1 MTTPT
6 EYEGPTEGTPQ
17 PHVRYP
23 AVLFQRIFTPRD
35 ELRPQR
41 WNWHV
46 LTRRMDYSIRRS
58 SRTPLAPNQV
68 RGLRYFLFDGLFSSF
83 SENLAATFIPLF
95 ALAFGATNSEI
106 GILTAAG
113 NLLGT
118 ISLFPGARS
127 AELAKSRKAV
137 VLWTGGGVSRLM
149 FVVLTVL
156 PLFVLPRG
164 AAVWIIIAVTA
175 ARAFLNNFANP
186 PWTEMVAGLVP
197 SAMRGK
203 YFTSRGQMMG
213 IAALIAAPL
222 GGWLIR
228 ALNSGTGNTH
238 FGYQAVFLG
247 SLVFG
252 AASTLSFSRIPE
264 PADTTPRRRHRRG
277 DLRKALRGSPEFAA
291 FIVGAFFWN
300 LSIQVAGPFFNVY
313 MVTDLKTGIEIVG
326 YSTGLTSLATLVG
339 QYLFGRFLD
348 TKGSFWVQRLT
359 GLIIP
364 VLPALWMIAR
374 EPYQVYIISLL
385 SGLFW
390 GGYNLSNFNL
400 LLEYSP
406 NEQRPRAV
414 ALYQTVVFSSAVI
427 GPLLGGYLID
437 TFSFRLCFGVS
448 SVGRYIGVGLFLL
461 LFKVLVAR
469 TKKHHRPQQE

>member
-6 EYEGPTEGTPQ
+6 ESKGPNKDIPQ
-17 PHVRYP
+17 PQVRSP
-23 AVLFQRIFTPRD
+23 AVQLQRIFTPRD

-41 WNWHV
+41 WNWHL

-58 SRTPLAPNQV
+58 SRTPLAPHQV

-83 SENLAATFIPLF
+83 SENLAVTFIPLF

-164 AAVWIIIAVTA
+164 AAVWIIIIVTA
-175 ARAFLNNFANP
+175 VRAFMNNFANP

-222 GGWLIR
+222 GGWVIR
-228 ALNSGTGNTH
+228 ALNTGTGNTH
-238 FGYQAVFLG
+238 IGYQAVFLG

-252 AASTLSFSRIPE
+252 AASTLAFSRIPE
-264 PADTTPRRRHRRG
+264 PVDKARRPPHQRG
-277 DLRKALRGSPEFAA
+277 DLRKALRSSPQFTA
-291 FIVGAFFWN
+291 FIAGAFFWN

-313 MVTDLKTGIEIVG
+313 MVSELKTGIEIVG
-326 YSTGLTSLATLVG
+326 YATGLTSLATLVG
-339 QYLFGRFLD
+339 QYLFGKLLD
-348 TKGSFWVQRLT
+348 TKGSFWVQRLN

-385 SGLFW
+385 SGIFW

-427 GPLLGGYLID
+427 GPVLGGYLID

-448 SVGRYIGVGLFLL
+448 SVGRYIGIGLFLL
-461 LFKVLVAR
+461 LFKVLVGRA
-469 TKKHHRPQQE
+469 KGNRPPRHE